1 MGFPFCNVLGAKLG
15 TEVFW
20 TGARWLEPDNG
31 TSSAPQ

>member
-1 MGFPFCNVLGAKLG
+1 MGFPFCNVLVAKLG